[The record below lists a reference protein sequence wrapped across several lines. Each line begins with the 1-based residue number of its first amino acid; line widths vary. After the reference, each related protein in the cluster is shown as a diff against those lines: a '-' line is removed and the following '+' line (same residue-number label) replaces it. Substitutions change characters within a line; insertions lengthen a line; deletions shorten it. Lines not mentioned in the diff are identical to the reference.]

1 MSNPSEPKGPPAEGA
16 TKAFVVKIDSWLA
29 DLVKDDF
36 DPAADPLAALSAEP
50 LAPAPAPP
58 APPDATS
65 LAAELEPPSRP

>member
-36 DPAADPLAALSAEP
+36 DPAADPLAGLPATPAP
-50 LAPAPAPP
+50 VDAPATPES
-58 APPDATS
+58 TS

>member
-36 DPAADPLAALSAEP
+36 DPAADPLAGLPVEP
-50 LAPAPAPP
+50 AVPAPP
-58 APPDATS
+58 AAPPEATS